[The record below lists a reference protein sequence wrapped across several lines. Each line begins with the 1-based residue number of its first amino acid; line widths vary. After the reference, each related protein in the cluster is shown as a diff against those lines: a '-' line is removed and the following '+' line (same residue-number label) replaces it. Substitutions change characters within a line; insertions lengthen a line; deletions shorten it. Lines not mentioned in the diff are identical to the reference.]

1 MRIYRERIPAIARG
15 IVQALLK
22 EELIEFEAGA
32 RDEVELDC
40 ASVLQEYRRTD
51 WELTEKARD
60 LVSIQGLDYSHTHKI
75 KSRLASEK
83 KFSMGD
89 NAIEWLVNQMLEILL
104 QSNNVEEI
112 FGDDNDLRRAIAP
125 VLKKELNVGGDLDQ
139 EVRRRIKNLQEGT
152 SDFDVEYQ
160 KTMEKI
166 RLAKGMGD
174 E

>member
-15 IVQALLK
+15 IVQALKK
-22 EELIEFEAGA
+22 EELIEFDAASQE
-32 RDEVELDC
+32 EVELDC

-60 LVSIQGLDYSHTHKI
+60 LVSLRGLDYSHTHKI

-83 KFSMGD
+83 KFSIGD
-89 NAIEWLVNQMLEILL
+89 SAIEWLVNQILEVLL

-112 FGDDNDLRRAIAP
+112 YGEDNDLRRAMAP
-125 VLKKELNVGGDLDQ
+125 VMRKELNVGSDLDQ
-139 EVRRRIKNLQEGT
+139 EVRKRIKNLQEGT
-152 SDFDVEYQ
+152 TDFDVEYQ

-166 RLAKGMGD
+166 RTSKGMTD

>member
-15 IVQALLK
+15 IVQALVK
-22 EELIEFEAGA
+22 EDLIEFEPEA

-51 WELTEKARD
+51 WELTERARD
-60 LVSIQGLDYSHTHKI
+60 LVSMRGLDYSHTHKI

-83 KFSMGD
+83 KFSIGD
-89 NAIEWLVNQMLEILL
+89 SAIEWLVNQMLEILL
-104 QSNNVEEI
+104 QSNNVDEI

-125 VLKKELNVGGDLDQ
+125 VLRKELNVGSDLDQ
-139 EVRRRIKNLQEGT
+139 EVRKRIKNLQEGT
-152 SDFDVEYQ
+152 TDFDVEYQ

-166 RLAKGMGD
+166 RSSKGMND
-174 E
+174 D